1 MMQQAMNPS
10 PQQRRKVWEIEG
22 SYKCSLIGTC
32 LGRSELRR
40 LGRERVFAIETGL
53 DDYQLHSRFIGIS
66 TRDDIQGRTLHKYL
80 EKKYRQQTKKY
91 LQAETD
97 AEIRICWEED
107 LAEGRVDSAWWGIM
121 THPLASEEL
130 VGQLYGFL
138 HMLGH
143 EYASGYQKEQARRTA
158 LRTKVAM
165 LEEILGSERQHHRRE
180 QRRRNEERAAFEKE
194 RAAYSAMAK
203 ENQTL
208 RAEIEALNQ
217 RIEELTAAEEQ
228 QESRQL
234 VAALRQENNGYRGQ
248 LDEQS
253 RELEGLQQQLA
264 GAMVRQRETEAEK
277 AQMMRQLTDQARE
290 IVFLENT
297 VLQRLSETDPCAVCA
312 DQNTTQC
319 PGLSLCGK
327 TVLYVGGLHKMVP
340 HYRQLVEHLGGQF
353 MHHDGGKEASR
364 SLLPKMLVTADAVFC
379 PIDCVSH
386 DACKQVKKMCK
397 RYRKPFVLMRS
408 SGLSSLAKGLNEI
421 VQ

>member
-1 MMQQAMNPS
+1 MNPPS
-10 PQQRRKVWEIEG
+10 QQRKKVWEVDG

-32 LGRSELRR
+32 LGRAELRR
-40 LGRERVFAIETGL
+40 LSRERVFEIEPGL

-91 LQAETD
+91 LQASTEV
-97 AEIRICWEED
+97 EMRICWEGD

-121 THPLASEEL
+121 THPLASAEL

-143 EYASGYQKEQARRTA
+143 KYASGYQKEQAQRTA

-165 LEEILGSERQHHRRE
+165 LEEILGSERQHHRWE
-180 QRRRNEERAAFEKE
+180 QSRRNEERAVFEKE
-194 RAAYSAMAK
+194 RAAHSAMAK
-203 ENQTL
+203 ENLRL
-208 RAEIEALNQ
+208 RAANEVLNQ
-217 RIEELTAAEEQ
+217 RIHELTAAGEQ
-228 QESRQL
+228 QESRQV
-234 VAALRQENNGYRGQ
+234 VAALRQENIGFHDQ

-253 RELEGLQQQLA
+253 RELKKLQQQLA
-264 GAMVRQRETEAEK
+264 EAMVHQQKMEMEK
-277 AQMMRQLTDQARE
+277 VQMMRQLTDPAQEFRLSA
-290 IVFLENT
+290 NT
-297 VLQRLSETDPCAVCA
+297 VRQRLSETDPCAVCA

-327 TVLYVGGLHKMVP
+327 TILYVGGLHKMVP